1 MISIIIPTK
10 NRVSNLKKVL
20 KTLND
25 NTLFP
30 KQVEVVFYVDSDDT
44 NTIHFLKT
52 DVNKHLGLIPGT
64 AIINKE
70 KLKLADT
77 YNYSFKKCKGDI
89 IMYSADDVH
98 FKTKNWD
105 ALIREE
111 FDRYGDKVCLVF
123 GADGMQPIGTLA
135 THGFLSRRAIEQVGY
150 VHPIGMGYNYSDNW
164 LTDIYR
170 KLDRLCYTPVY
181 FEHCHWG
188 AGKAEYDKTYRTG
201 SDAPH
206 DDSIDLWRD
215 SLEQRNEDVIKLRE
229 ILNPVEDQ
237 YPKGNSNKENL
248 KSIYNID
255 SE

>member
-10 NRVSNLKKVL
+10 NRVNNLKKVL

-25 NTLFP
+25 NTLLP
-30 KQVEVVFYVDSDDT
+30 KQVEVIFYVDHDDS
-44 NTIHFLKT
+44 NTINFIKSGEI
-52 DVNKHLGLIPGT
+52 NKHLGKIPGS
-64 AIINKE
+64 AIVNSD

-105 ALIREE
+105 ALVREE
-111 FDRYGDKVCLVF
+111 FNRYPDKICLVF
-123 GADGMQPIGTLA
+123 GPDGMQPNGTLA
-135 THGFLSRRAIEQVGY
+135 THGFLSRRAIEHIGY

-164 LTDIYR
+164 LTDMYR
-170 KLDRLCYTPVY
+170 KLDRLVYTPVY

-188 AGKAEYDKTYRTG
+188 CGKAELDETYRSG

-206 DDSIDLWRD
+206 DDSIDLWVNSSD
-215 SLEQRNEDVIKLRE
+215 QREGDIQKLRE
-229 ILNPVEDQ
+229 ILQSGPR
-237 YPKGNSNKENL
+237 GNSNKENL
-248 KSIYNID
+248 KAIYGINTD
-255 SE
+255 GN